1 MRERNMSGK
10 KWLFVCCACVALL
23 LPGALPAWY
32 AEAEK
37 VLKVNMTSDPATI
50 DPSRTTETVSALVI
64 MNCFEGLMGFDA
76 DGKLVP
82 VAAESYEVS
91 SDGRVYTFKLRKDGV
106 WSNGDPVTAK
116 DFVYAWKRVLEPGVA
131 ANYASEM
138 YIVKN
143 GKPYNE
149 GAVGES
155 ELGLKAIDDH
165 TLQFTLEN
173 PTGYFLSFAA
183 MFFAMPENE
192 KVVSGNEQW
201 TLKGETYVGNGPF
214 RMVEWRPKESIVIE
228 RNPLHR
234 NAANVKLDR
243 VEFRI
248 LTDPNSALATYETG
262 DLDVLDG
269 NVPAAMIP
277 TLIAEGQAKT
287 VPYLATVRMQFN
299 VSDNAMEYD
308 AKQAKA
314 TLDPRVRRALALAID
329 RNVIVK
335 NITRANEKPAT
346 SFVPSG
352 IIGPDGRDFKLK
364 DYFDPA
370 GDVAEAKK
378 LLAEAGYPDGKDFPE
393 LTYIY
398 GDFGVNGEIA
408 QAVQAMWKTNLNVTL
423 NLEPMEYGVLLNRRG
438 AANRQYILAFARWI
452 ADYVDPANFLEV
464 FTYDDSKNY
473 NNPKYEELI
482 AKAKTITDQ
491 AARFDVLRE
500 AEAVLMGDMPIIPI
514 YEMTNTLMIR
524 DYVKGYDKDI
534 MGYLQFS
541 RVEIVK

>member
-1 MRERNMSGK
+1 MSK
-10 KWLFVCCACVALL
+10 KSWLIVCCCIFTAFVLSL
-23 LPGALPAWY
+23 ALPAPAWS
-32 AEAEK
+32 AQK
-37 VLKVNMTSDPATI
+37 VLKVNMDADPRTI
-50 DPSRTTETVSALVI
+50 DPSRTTEVAAALVI

-91 SDGRVYTFKLRKDGV
+91 TDGLIYTFKLRKDGK
-106 WSNGDPVTAK
+106 WSNGDTVTAK
-116 DFVYAWKRVLEPGVA
+116 DFVYSWKRVLEPGVA
-131 ANYASEM
+131 TEYASEM

-143 GKPYNE
+143 GKSYNE
-149 GAVGES
+149 GTAEDS
-155 ELGLKAIDDH
+155 ELGIKALDDY
-165 TLQFTLEN
+165 TLQITLEN
-173 PTGYFLSFAA
+173 PTGYFLSFTA

-192 KVVSGNEQW
+192 KVVSANEQW
-201 TLKGETYVGNGPF
+201 TLKGDTYVGNGPF
-214 RMVEWRPKESIVIE
+214 RMVEWRPKESIVLE

-234 NAANVKLDR
+234 AAADVKLDR

-248 LTDPNSALATYETG
+248 LTDPNSALATYEAG

-269 NVPAAMIP
+269 NIPPAMIP
-277 TLIAEGQAKT
+277 NLIAEGQAIT

-299 VSDNAMEYD
+299 VSDNAMAFD

-314 TLDPRVRRALALAID
+314 TLDPKVRWALALAID

-335 NITRANEKPAT
+335 NITRANERPAT
-346 SFVPSG
+346 SFVPRG
-352 IIGPDGRDFKLK
+352 IIGPDGHDFEFK
-364 DYFDPA
+364 DYYNPG

-423 NLEPMEYGVLLNRRG
+423 NLESMEYGVLLDRRSSQ
-438 AANRQYILAFARWI
+438 NRQYIIAFARWI

-464 FTYDDSKNY
+464 FTYENSRNY
-473 NNPKYEELI
+473 NSQRYEELV

-491 AARFDVLRE
+491 AERFNVMRQ
-500 AEAVLMGDMPIIPI
+500 AEDVLMGDMPVIPL

-541 RVEIVK
+541 RVDIVK